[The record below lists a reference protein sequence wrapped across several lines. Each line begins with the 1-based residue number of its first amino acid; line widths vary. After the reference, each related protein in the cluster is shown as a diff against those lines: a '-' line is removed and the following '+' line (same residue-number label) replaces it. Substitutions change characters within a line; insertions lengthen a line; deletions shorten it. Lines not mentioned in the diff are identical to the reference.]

1 MAGVISQLIKDV
13 ELPYMYQVE
22 QRFPA
27 EHIPEARIPAIVRR
41 ELLKSNRRQMVRAGQ
56 RVAITVGS
64 RGVANIALLTKS
76 IVDTCKELGALPFI
90 VPAMGSHG
98 GAIAE
103 KQAEIIAS
111 YGVTEEY
118 CGCPIV
124 SSMETVKI
132 GTNDWGGDVC
142 IDKHAAAADA
152 IIVAA
157 RVKPHTG
164 FRGPYESG
172 LMKMMTI
179 GLGKQHGAEICH
191 SYGFQHFAELIPMIG
206 RCILR
211 NAPVA
216 LGMAFIDNAC
226 GQTYKIVGLAPEEI
240 SEKEPL
246 LLEEA
251 KERMARIYF
260 DSCDVLVVDRIG
272 KNYSGDGM
280 DPNVTGTWATPY
292 ASGGLRSKN
301 IALLDLS
308 DETHGNASGMGAG
321 HAISRRFYEKI
332 DLAATYPNCL
342 TATALN
348 VARIP
353 LIMDNDRETIQV
365 CIKASSDIGAE
376 GVRLIRIANTLDL
389 DRIRVSEAM
398 LKEAERIPQLTVVSG
413 PEPWPFDENG
423 NLW

>member
-1 MAGVISQLIKDV
+1 MTGVVSELIKDV
-13 ELPYMYQVE
+13 ALPDMYLVE
-22 QRFPA
+22 QKFPA
-27 EHIPEARIPAIVRR
+27 AHIPIEQIPAIVRR
-41 ELLKSNRRQMVRAGQ
+41 EVLKANSRRMIRTGQ

-64 RGVANIALLTKS
+64 RGVANIALLIKS

-103 KQAEIIAS
+103 NQTEIIRRL
-111 YGVTEEY
+111 GVTEEY

-132 GTNDWGGDVC
+132 GVNDWGGDVC
-142 IDKHAAAADA
+142 IDKNAAAADA

-157 RVKPHTG
+157 RVKLHTG

-216 LGMAFIDNAC
+216 MGIAFIDNAYQ
-226 GQTYKIVGLAPEEI
+226 QTYKIVGLTPEGI
-240 SEKEPL
+240 IKEEPV

-251 KERMARIYF
+251 KKMMARIYL
-260 DSCDVLVVDRIG
+260 DSCDMLVVDKIG
-272 KNYSGDGM
+272 KNYAGDGM
-280 DPNVTGTWATPY
+280 DPNITGTWATPY
-292 ASGGLRSKN
+292 ASGGLKCKN
-301 IALLDLS
+301 IALLDIS
-308 DETHGNASGMGAG
+308 DESHGNASGMGAG

-332 DLAATYPNCL
+332 DVAATYPNCI

-353 LIMDNDRETIQV
+353 LIMDNDKEAIQV
-365 CIKASSDIGAE
+365 CIKASSDIGPE
-376 GVRLIRIANTLDL
+376 GVRLIRIANTLEL
-389 DRIRVSEAM
+389 DRIRISAA
-398 LKEAERIPQLTVVSG
+398 LLQEAEKIPQLKVIGG
-413 PEPWPFDENG
+413 PEPRSFDANG